1 MMERNVMVNL
11 VGGTFLAATLLLGA
25 SGTALAD
32 EKREPPATSAK
43 EIKDQRALKLL
54 KDMSDTLAAAR
65 TLQFKARSLLPLESP
80 TGQYISLFAA
90 SRVLLQRPDRLFV
103 ESRGDLLPNDL
114 YYNGKTVTAIGPAR
128 KFYAQQEGSG
138 STVDEVLQQEHPG
151 ADTLAPFVDLLV
163 SDPYAR
169 LTKDLSSAFV
179 VGQSTIAGVK
189 TDHLAFTAPGI
200 DWELWIGAQDK
211 LPRLAVASY
220 RSGERQPTFTV
231 EFSDWKLNAPL
242 PAQSFEVSIPKDA
255 VKLEFKRIGLA
266 QSK

>member
-1 MMERNVMVNL
+1 M
-11 VGGTFLAATLLLGA
+11 
-25 SGTALAD
+25 
-32 EKREPPATSAK
+32 
-43 EIKDQRALKLL
+43 
-54 KDMSDTLAAAR
+54 
-65 TLQFKARSLLPLESP
+65 
-80 TGQYISLFAA
+80 
-90 SRVLLQRPDRLFV
+90 
-103 ESRGDLLPNDL
+103 
-114 YYNGKTVTAIGPAR
+114 
-128 KFYAQQEGSG
+128 
-138 STVDEVLQQEHPG
+138 
-151 ADTLAPFVDLLV
+151 APFVDLLV

-169 LTKDLSSAFV
+169 LTKELSSAFV